1 MGKGTQ
7 IREGKKYIIFTYG
20 QTMINEAFKASK
32 ILVEKNIDL
41 EIINISSLNYFDEK
55 WFKEKSKDL
64 ITFIFLMIITL
75 LEVWAIY
82 L

>member
-1 MGKGTQ
+1 MKP
-7 IREGKKYIIFTYG
+7 
-20 QTMINEAFKASK
+20 FKASK

-41 EIINISSLNYFDEK
+41 EIINISSLNYFDENGLK
-55 WFKEKSKDL
+55 KKSKDL